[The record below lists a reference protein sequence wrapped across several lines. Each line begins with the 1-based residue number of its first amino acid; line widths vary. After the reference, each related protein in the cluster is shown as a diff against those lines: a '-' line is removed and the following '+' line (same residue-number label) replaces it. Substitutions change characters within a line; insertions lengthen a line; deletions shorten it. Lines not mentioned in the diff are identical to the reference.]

1 MKFAAAL
8 FFLLL
13 AGCYVKNKDLHPCT
27 DNANCTDPAAP
38 VCDLAAQVCVECT
51 PESAAACTGQKP
63 ICGADNVCR
72 ACTAHADCLA
82 SMVCLPDGSCGIEDQ
97 VAYVAN
103 GGTSATCAKSAPCN
117 TLTAAIL
124 LGKPYIKVA
133 SGEPVKDTKTTTIDG
148 KVVTILA
155 DPGAR
160 LDREG
165 DGPILEI
172 RSPTTDVKIYDLE
185 ITGASGATGADAII
199 LTPNG
204 GTPKLTLTRVKI
216 TGNQGLGISASGGA
230 LTISQSTLSGN
241 TNGGISISG
250 GALTVSQSTFSGNAN
265 GISINGG
272 ALAISRS
279 TLSGNANG
287 GISITGGTF
296 DIVNNFFFSNGGL
309 GSSVG
314 GLVISTTQNAAN
326 RLEFNSFNKNQ
337 TQDGIGPSVHC
348 VAGAFTARNNIMSG
362 PLSQAAHFGGTCQHA
377 YSVATPGTLPPGTGN
392 VASNPMFVNTTT
404 GDLHLSAASPA
415 RGMADPA
422 SALTGPAA
430 VDIDGQPRTAPAD
443 IGADEYNP

>member
-185 ITGASGATGADAII
+185 
-199 LTPNG
+199 
-204 GTPKLTLTRVKI
+204 
-216 TGNQGLGISASGGA
+216 
-230 LTISQSTLSGN
+230 
-241 TNGGISISG
+241 
-250 GALTVSQSTFSGNAN
+250 
-265 GISINGG
+265 
-272 ALAISRS
+272 
-279 TLSGNANG
+279 
-287 GISITGGTF
+287 
-296 DIVNNFFFSNGGL
+296 
-309 GSSVG
+309 
-314 GLVISTTQNAAN
+314 
-326 RLEFNSFNKNQ
+326 
-337 TQDGIGPSVHC
+337 
-348 VAGAFTARNNIMSG
+348 
-362 PLSQAAHFGGTCQHA
+362 
-377 YSVATPGTLPPGTGN
+377 
-392 VASNPMFVNTTT
+392 
-404 GDLHLSAASPA
+404 
-415 RGMADPA
+415 
-422 SALTGPAA
+422 
-430 VDIDGQPRTAPAD
+430 
-443 IGADEYNP
+443 